1 MKKNLTQK
9 MMSSL
14 VFLATL
20 FVSIVPGSL
29 TGEPK
34 PVLASSSVR
43 PAAASSQLAAG
54 VNFSL
59 AVDSVGNVWSWG
71 DNSEGQLGQGNVDEN
86 PVATPVKVKGL
97 TNVISVSAG
106 GAHALALKAD
116 GTVWAW
122 GNNEY
127 DQMGVEQTS
136 PVTLPRQVESLK
148 NIVGI
153 AAGVE
158 SSLALASNG
167 QVWAWGGNEFKQVN
181 NTDAIKVTTPQIV
194 NNLSGVVKVALGS
207 VWGLALK
214 NDGTVWTWGA
224 QKMAIGSDGQEDISN
239 FTDLTQING
248 ISDVVSVAAGFSHSL
263 ALKEDGT
270 VWGWGSNELMQLGST
285 EQEWFDSPVQIPSLK
300 DAASVSAGVFLSMA
314 LAKDGT
320 VWTLGANSSGQLGS
334 GSRLDG
340 LPISNVPIRAINF
353 TKANTIAAGYGHAL
367 ARTDAGIWGWGD
379 NTKGQLGSGIVNIN
393 GQDDYNGTYIP
404 TKAELDLGYS
414 ETPVFRRVYGYTA
427 VNTAVEIS
435 RQGWLAGSS
444 TVILATAINFPDA
457 LAAAT
462 LAHQFDAPILLTNN
476 SKELDSDAQ
485 DEIERLNPTKVII
498 VGGSAV
504 ISGEIE
510 DTLKQ
515 EYSDVT
521 RLAGWDQYET
531 AAKIADYYYSVNPDA
546 PKKVVIA
553 NGDNF
558 PDALSISS
566 WAAYNRIPILLTK
579 SKQLPESTFNSLQEN
594 AIEDAILVGGFAVI
608 NEDVANSITSTV
620 SKNWDPNDQNRS
632 IARYWGMDQYETSI
646 AIAKGLRADINS
658 IMIATGENFPD
669 ALAGS
674 ALAARTG
681 SPIILVDKDFSKAS
695 VTNFLADNSGQIRKT
710 YLLGG
715 SAVISDSSFAYM
727 LNYLFW

>member
-1 MKKNLTQK
+1 MKKKLTQK

-14 VFLATL
+14 VFLTTL
-20 FVSIVPGSL
+20 FVSVVPGSL

-43 PAAASSQLAAG
+43 PGASSSQLAAG
-54 VNFSL
+54 VNFGL
-59 AVDSVGNVWSWG
+59 AVDTEGNVWSWG
-71 DNSEGQLGQGNVDEN
+71 DNSEGQLGQGNVSEN

-97 TNVISVSAG
+97 ANVISVSAG

-127 DQMGVEQTS
+127 DQLGVDQAS
-136 PVTLPRQVESLK
+136 PITLPRQVESLE

-153 AAGVE
+153 AAGLE
-158 SSLALASNG
+158 SNLALATDG
-167 QVWAWGGNEFKQVN
+167 QVWAWGGNEYKQVN
-181 NTDAIKVTTPQIV
+181 NTDAIKVATPQII
-194 NNLSGVVKVALGS
+194 NNLSGVVKIALGS
-207 VWGLALK
+207 AWGLALK

-224 QKMAIGSDGQEDISN
+224 QKVTLGTDGQDGISDY
-239 FTDLTQING
+239 TTLAQVKG
-248 ISDVVSVAAGFSHSL
+248 ISDVISISAGFSHSL
-263 ALKEDGT
+263 AIKEDGT
-270 VWGWGSNELMQLGST
+270 VWGWGSNEVMQIGNT
-285 EQEWFDSPVQIPSLK
+285 QQEWFDSPVQIVSMK
-300 DAASVSAGVFLSMA
+300 DATSVSAGAYLTMA
-314 LAKDGT
+314 LGKDGA
-320 VWTLGANSSGQLGS
+320 VWTLGANGGGQLGS
-334 GSRLDG
+334 GSRSSE
-340 LPISNVPIRAINF
+340 LPFSSDPIKVNNII
-353 TKANTIAAGYGHAL
+353 KANSISAGYGYAL
-367 ARTDAGIWGWGD
+367 TRTNGSIWGWGD
-379 NTKGQLGSGIVNIN
+379 NTQGQLGSGIVNVN
-393 GQDDYNGTYIP
+393 GQDGYDGTYVP
-404 TKAELDLGYS
+404 TKAALDLGS
-414 ETPVFRRVYGYTA
+414 TTTPIFSRVSGYTA

-435 RQGWLAGSS
+435 KQGWPTGSS
-444 TVILATAINFPDA
+444 TVILATGINFPDA

-462 LAHQFDAPILLTNN
+462 LAHQFDAPILLTN
-476 SKELDSDAQ
+476 SKALDSDAQ
-485 DEIERLNPTKVII
+485 TEIERLNPTKIII

-504 ISGEIE
+504 VSSEIE

-515 EYSDVT
+515 KYSDVT

-579 SKQLPESTFNSLQEN
+579 SNQLPESTSNALQQN
-594 AIEDAILVGGFAVI
+594 NVEDAILVGGFAVI
-608 NEDVANSITSTV
+608 NNDVANSITTTV
-620 SKNWDPNDQNRS
+620 SKNWNSNDENRS

-646 AIAKGLRADINS
+646 SIAKGLRADIS
-658 IMIATGENFPD
+658 TIMIATGENFPD

-681 SPIILVDKDFSKAS
+681 SPIILVDKDLSKAS
-695 VTNFLADNSGQIRKT
+695 VTNFLADNSGQIRET

-715 SAVISDSSFAYM
+715 SAVISDSSFAYVR
-727 LNYLFW
+727 NYLAW